1 MKVGENMGILGPV
14 LVEDS
19 SMVKR
24 NGGDVTLPTPRTRFE
39 KLLYICAGGTIERPT
54 PKTVEERLLDYIC
67 DRLDDITDTSGQEI
81 QSAVNTYLDE
91 HGVTINIEAATNSDI
106 EEAMNNA

>member
-1 MKVGENMGILGPV
+1 MKVGENMRTPDPV
-14 LVEDS
+14 LAENFC
-19 SMVKR
+19 MVKR

-39 KLLYICAGGTIERPT
+39 TLLYICAGGTAERPT
-54 PKTVEERLLDYIC
+54 PKTVEERLLNCIC
-67 DRLDDITDTSGQEI
+67 NRLDDLVDTSGQEI

-106 EEAMNNA
+106 EEAMNNV